1 MHEYYSSFVKKTSE
15 GEGGGGERKDARLR
29 GTVDRTE
36 KKKHTT
42 LKTEVGRE
50 VGSPASAKSAPPS
63 LSTPL
68 DKHRFAYD
76 RHFAGSII

>member
-15 GEGGGGERKDARLR
+15 GVGGEGGEYARLR